1 MEELMKKF
9 QEYKDQH
16 EAFKLKW
23 MDLKEEDMFKWIEL
37 KEAIRVLAIE
47 LKSEIM
53 ETKSQI
59 DKDEKIRF
67 LELKWQLDEDW
78 KKLTE
83 KSIDSTITLEFKD
96 KRDELNAIIKYREL
110 LLEFSENVIEYINV
124 VKLNMKNELPF

>member
-1 MEELMKKF
+1 
-9 QEYKDQH
+9 
-16 EAFKLKW
+16 

-67 LELKWQLDEDW
+67 LELK
-78 KKLTE
+78 
-83 KSIDSTITLEFKD
+83 
-96 KRDELNAIIKYREL
+96 
-110 LLEFSENVIEYINV
+110 
-124 VKLNMKNELPF
+124 

>member
-1 MEELMKKF
+1 MKKF

-23 MDLKEEDMFKWIEL
+23 MDLEEEDMFKWIEL

-83 KSIDSTITLEFKD
+83 KSIDSTIILEFKER
-96 KRDELNAIIKYREL
+96 RDELNAIIKYREL